1 MKGNESRIIPWLCLI
16 CRFHFHGRSVS
27 FSSFFL
33 FIYFFALSG
42 AFKWRK
48 RKQSGNAFTSTLP
61 LLKVSSLSILSRPS
75 PLFSLFLR
83 SVFLVSN
90 RTLVKLRAGTRGL
103 VIEGACF
110 WVPDHRFLIFFRVF
124 MRFFWIFFHLIWWC
138 FDLVLYVCFWFFFGR
153 RIW

>member
-1 MKGNESRIIPWLCLI
+1 MIPWLLPYMPI
-16 CRFHFHGRSVS
+16 S
-27 FSSFFL
+27 FSRKESSLFFL
-33 FIYFFALSG
+33 FLFIIFFALSG

-83 SVFLVSN
+83 SVFLISN